1 MFPEI
6 LPDMALMVAVP
17 AATAVTSPPLLTV
30 ATDVSDDLQVT
41 CVLISWLVPSEYV
54 PVAVKSLEFPAATL
68 ELAGVTDIEDS
79 KGVTVRVMFPE
90 TPPAIAVIV
99 AVPAET
105 PVASPLPLTVATD
118 VLDEPQVTCVAI
130 L

>member
-6 LPDMALMVAVP
+6 LPEMALMVAVP
-17 AATAVTSPPLLTV
+17 AATAAARPPLLTV

-54 PVAVKSLEFPAATL
+54 PVAVKSLEFPAAML
-68 ELAGVTDIEDS
+68 GLAGATDIEDS

-90 TPPAIAVIV
+90 IPHAMAVMV
-99 AVPAET
+99 AVPTET

>member
-1 MFPEI
+1 M
-6 LPDMALMVAVP
+6 
-17 AATAVTSPPLLTV
+17 
-30 ATDVSDDLQVT
+30 
-41 CVLISWLVPSEYV
+41 
-54 PVAVKSLEFPAATL
+54 PVAVKSLEFPAAMFG
-68 ELAGVTDIEDS
+68 LAGATNIEDS

-90 TPPAIAVIV
+90 MPPAMAVMV
-99 AVPAET
+99 AVPTET